1 MSINLITDGWL
12 YPIRRIHVVTAPD
25 GVAGTY
31 DPLPVTPC
39 APEGGPPDP
48 PPSVPL
54 QAAAAGPDVPVPP
67 CGPSGI
73 DPTIDPPIVPEGQE
87 GSEIAGTAAPAVPKC
102 PGGEE
107 E

>member
-12 YPIRRIHVVTAPD
+12 YPIHRIHVVAAPAD
-25 GVAGTY
+25 AEGTY
-31 DPLPVTPC
+31 NPLPVTPC
-39 APEGGPPDP
+39 APEGGLSNPPPD
-48 PPSVPL
+48 VPL
-54 QAAAAGPDVPVPP
+54 QAVAAGPAIPVPP

-102 PGGEE
+102 PSGEE
-107 E
+107 K

>member
-12 YPIRRIHVVTAPD
+12 YPIRRVHTVTAPD
-25 GVAGTY
+25 ANGTY

-39 APEGGPPDP
+39 DPVGTPSNQPPAVPTLVEAMGPE
-48 PPSVPL
+48 
-54 QAAAAGPDVPVPP
+54 VPVSP
-67 CGPSGI
+67 CGASAV
-73 DPTIDPPIVPEGQE
+73 DPTIDPPTVPEGQE
-87 GSEIAGTAAPAVPKC
+87 GSEVAGTEAPAIPKC